1 MRPFVELFGA
11 SSFTSVPLGWELHQQ
26 GWVEWAEQ
34 LQTSLGRLLIKF
46 IKNCN
51 LKSKKKKTTGGET
64 LGFHTLDI

>member
-1 MRPFVELFGA
+1 MELFGA
-11 SSFTSVPLGWELHQQ
+11 SSFTSVSLVWELHQQ
-26 GWVEWAEQ
+26 GRVEWAEQ

-51 LKSKKKKTTGGET
+51 LKSKKKKNTGGET